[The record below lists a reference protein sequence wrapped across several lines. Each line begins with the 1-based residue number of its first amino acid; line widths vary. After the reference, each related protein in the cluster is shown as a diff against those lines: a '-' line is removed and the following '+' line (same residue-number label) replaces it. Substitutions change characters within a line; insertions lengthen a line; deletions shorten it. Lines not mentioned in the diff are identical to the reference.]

1 MENKDCESGEIK
13 SDEIKSDPAI
23 DRIKREE
30 CGRRSRSRS
39 RSRRRRSSSR
49 CSTPSSGSIKPSAE
63 GKEGRKPLKSVRIPP
78 FSTLQRPAS
87 NLCACHQAP
96 PPTSP
101 PYDHLRSR
109 RSNKIRKWYRT
120 AGTVLVVCG
129 GCGDHVRARFNK
141 QDMVIELSVRRS
153 RNATWQPESVE
164 KEVFQQLN
172 EAGLRIEP
180 VGGWGF
186 LDFVKNAVSVLPC
199 LSVGPARHVC

>member
-1 MENKDCESGEIK
+1 MK
-13 SDEIKSDPAI
+13 AA
-23 DRIKREE
+23 
-30 CGRRSRSRS
+30 RSRATRS
-39 RSRRRRSSSR
+39 RATQRSTASKGR
-49 CSTPSSGSIKPSAE
+49 NVVAEAEAEAAAAAGPPRDAQLPRLVPSSPTPKAKKAGSLSNRYA
-63 GKEGRKPLKSVRIPP
+63 SPP

-120 AGTVLVVCG
+120 AGTVLVVLG
-129 GCGDHVRARFNK
+129 DRGDHVRARFNK
-141 QDMVIELSVRRS
+141 QDMVVELSVRRS

-172 EAGLRIEP
+172 EAGLRMEP